1 MKGIENIN
9 KSIQSDIND
18 LMYNI
23 KLYMNFNSKSITNC
37 LKGLDGEKDL
47 KREINRIKSQ
57 KNNNKDIKSLY
68 LQFMKMKNIFNN
80 LLPTEIS
87 KSKNEMYLFKMC
99 LLRYSQ
105 SFQLLIQK
113 NEENMNIDEYK
124 NNVHKINEMINS
136 ADVNLNTISNI
147 NKILKTNKENLE
159 KEIKNNIINFRYFV
173 FSNINRN
180 EVNEAIKHIPTSN
193 DDKRKLNSIVSNNI
207 NFKKGIENV
216 FDQFIKIKSFVENET
231 KEQNENLNRIIIK
244 CKTELHE
251 IEDIEY
257 DEKEFE
263 RLKSDVELTKL
274 QISNLSLS
282 SIYEKKYV

>member
-68 LQFMKMKNIFNN
+68 LQFMKIKNIFNN

-87 KSKNEMYLFKMC
+87 RSKNEMYIFKMC

-113 NEENMNIDEYK
+113 IEENMNIDEYK

-231 KEQNENLNRIIIK
+231 KEQNENLNRIISK